1 MIFVLFCFPPPIRY
15 LLLLLLLLLL
25 IRLVPT
31 IAVLVHNMGLDD
43 REFYKDDED
52 IIFKYKRAIGF
63 NGITLAAN
71 LAYLFDRSFI
81 VEIEVVTDET
91 RRLLE
96 SDILP
101 ELERIRPQL
110 FGFI

>member
-1 MIFVLFCFPPPIRY
+1 VIFDLFCFPPPIRY
-15 LLLLLLLLLL
+15 LLLLLLL
-25 IRLVPT
+25 IRLVPS
-31 IAVLVHNMGLDD
+31 IAVLVHNLGLDD
-43 REFYKDDED
+43 REFYKDDDD
-52 IIFKYKRAIGF
+52 IIFKYKREIGF

-101 ELERIRPQL
+101 ELK
-110 FGFI
+110 G